1 MKKILLPACLLFF
14 VMAQAQMKE
23 GRIIYERTVRL
34 PVRAFNADPEIAS
47 QLPKTRTDQFEL
59 LFGNNQSLW
68 QYLPGIGNEDPGTIS
83 GNGVVL
89 RFASGANDV
98 SYCNFDKRT
107 RTDQREI
114 MERSYVVLDSLR
126 KGDWKLTDE
135 TKTILNYTAH
145 KAIGK
150 RIGTRAQMTMENGEM
165 KRQMVTDTS
174 VVVAWFTTGIPV
186 PVAPGSDMQGQ
197 LPGAVLEVDVNNGQT
212 VYKALEVSS
221 KVNADKIREPK
232 KGKKITAAEFDRERE
247 KLMEEMRRNM
257 QNGGNGNVIRGLP

>member
-107 RTDQREI
+107 RTDQREKTMKGGI
-114 MERSYVVLDSLR
+114 LMRNKGGATPGPSKEGVAAAQSSL
-126 KGDWKLTDE
+126 KQSFI
-135 TKTILNYTAH
+135 TI
-145 KAIGK
+145 
-150 RIGTRAQMTMENGEM
+150 NGNPS
-165 KRQMVTDTS
+165 T
-174 VVVAWFTTGIPV
+174 
-186 PVAPGSDMQGQ
+186 
-197 LPGAVLEVDVNNGQT
+197 L
-212 VYKALEVSS
+212 
-221 KVNADKIREPK
+221 K
-232 KGKKITAAEFDRERE
+232 KG
-247 KLMEEMRRNM
+247 
-257 QNGGNGNVIRGLP
+257 